1 MSDTK
6 YTSIDSHVDAVMSWL
21 KDNVK
26 VYSNPKLVVLSNF
39 IVDWDSASGSFD
51 LTIDGD
57 LLEDRINFAPEL
69 SGKSTLYFPVF
80 NSPLGAPASYGK
92 YDIHWQVENLILK
105 AVQETIPRVLD
116 GVYCDSQRNPI
127 AEDLFSDIQQ
137 RVSEN
142 NFSVKLDGNI

>member
-51 LTIDGD
+51 LTID
-57 LLEDRINFAPEL
+57 RRPHKFR
-69 SGKSTLYFPVF
+69 S
-80 NSPLGAPASYGK
+80 
-92 YDIHWQVENLILK
+92 
-105 AVQETIPRVLD
+105 
-116 GVYCDSQRNPI
+116 
-127 AEDLFSDIQQ
+127 
-137 RVSEN
+137 
-142 NFSVKLDGNI
+142 